1 MPVTTPRTT
10 IQGGVP
16 DDMPEVAVEGAS
28 IGIIDLMREAGFAQS
43 NGEARRL
50 VQQNAV
56 SLDDEKV
63 TDPFFEIDLA
73 SAPLVLQVGKRRYA
87 RVVRA

>member
-1 MPVTTPRTT
+1 
-10 IQGGVP
+10 VP
-16 DDMPEVAVEGAS
+16 DDIEDLAVEGEAV
-28 IGIIDLMREAGFAQS
+28 GIIDLIRQAGFASS
-43 NGEARRL
+43 NGEARRF

-63 TDPFFEIDLA
+63 TDPFFELDLA
-73 SAPLVLQVGKRRYA
+73 TAPLVLRVGKRRYA